1 MNGFGIAVILLVA
14 FVTFLVLWALIG
26 WLKRFTWWFWGIN
39 EAMAQREEMLI
50 LLRQIAD
57 KIPRQG

>member
-1 MNGFGIAVILLVA
+1 MNGYGIFLILLAALVA
-14 FVTFLVLWALIG
+14 VLVGWALLG
-26 WLKRFTWWFWGIN
+26 WMRRFVWWLWGIN
-39 EAMAQREEMLI
+39 EQMAQREEMLI